1 MGWGCR
7 IGELLLQSAG
17 EGLPGHC
24 GGVRRRLG
32 ALHEGGVLLGEG
44 GVHFGLVGSS
54 CSTHNPW
61 PVDPDPRGT
70 GLLEARLKAEPASNH
85 DHRRPAQTSA
95 RERCRRSC
103 GGGAGMCRKN
113 LGLAPALPGVHSA
126 DITETAA
133 EAPSGNRWNTAVSC
147 QECSPDSGLMSA
159 LWTPTPRHAS
169 PLSLPRLPDHQPA
182 QGSRPNE
189 CLRTHDTQTSQ
200 KSEDSTVPLPL
211 DLAA

>member
-7 IGELLLQSAG
+7 IGEPLRQPVGADC
-17 EGLPGHC
+17 PGHSDGC
-24 GGVRRRLG
+24 QRRLD
-32 ALHEGGVLLGEG
+32 ALHEGGALLDEG

-85 DHRRPAQTSA
+85 SPPALCADGGQESVGA
-95 RERCRRSC
+95 DLC
-103 GGGAGMCRKN
+103 GGAGMCRKN
-113 LGLAPALPGVHSA
+113 LGLTPALPGVHSA

-133 EAPSGNRWNTAVSC
+133 EAPSGDRWNTAVSC

-169 PLSLPRLPDHQPA
+169 P
-182 QGSRPNE
+182 
-189 CLRTHDTQTSQ
+189 
-200 KSEDSTVPLPL
+200 
-211 DLAA
+211 